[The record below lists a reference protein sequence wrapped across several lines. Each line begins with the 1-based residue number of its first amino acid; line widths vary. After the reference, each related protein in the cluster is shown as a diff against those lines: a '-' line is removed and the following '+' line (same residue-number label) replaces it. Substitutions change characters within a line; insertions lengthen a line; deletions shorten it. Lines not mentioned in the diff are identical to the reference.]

1 MENDERRL
9 ENTIETQKHNQK
21 HKLNNKNLKNLDKNE
36 KTHFDEKSSNFFEF
50 LQMFIELCTNLSAK
64 ALIPIDNARIC
75 TSNNDLIQEL
85 LHSYEIHTNPL
96 SLSSFSL

>member
-1 MENDERRL
+1 MIR
-9 ENTIETQKHNQK
+9 K
-21 HKLNNKNLKNLDKNE
+21 HKRNTKTQSKTQIEQQKSTNLNKNV

-50 LQMFIELCTNLSAK
+50 LQIFIELCTNLSAK

-85 LHSYEIHTNPL
+85 LHSYVFRTNPL